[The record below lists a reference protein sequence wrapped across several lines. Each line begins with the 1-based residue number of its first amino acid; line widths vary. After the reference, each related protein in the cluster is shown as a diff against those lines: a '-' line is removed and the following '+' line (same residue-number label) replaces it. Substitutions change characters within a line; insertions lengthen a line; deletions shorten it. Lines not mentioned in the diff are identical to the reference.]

1 VPARHLKARWNVG
14 KSRAPV
20 LWRPRVIVPR
30 IRRLPWAPSTVSR
43 NAWDSLLNATPQPI
57 RSFLCRTAV
66 VSARAIYVLVCRHR
80 IGSCEGPDLHIP
92 FLGST
97 KKSPGLVT
105 GAKFARNQP
114 APREW
119 QGAGRLPRESTTD
132 PMRGPQLVAYS
143 AVECPARSDEAPVV
157 IAFTDLLRTAELHL
171 NFRPSE
177 GRQPE
182 RRRRCRP

>member
-20 LWRPRVIVPR
+20 LRRPRVIVPR

-43 NAWDSLLNATPQPI
+43 NARDSLLNATPRPI

-92 FLGST
+92 FLRST
-97 KKSPGLVT
+97 KKEPRFSHRGQVCTQPTRTASMAGRGSATPGVYHGSHE
-105 GAKFARNQP
+105 GASVGGIFCGEM
-114 APREW
+114 PRE
-119 QGAGRLPRESTTD
+119 
-132 PMRGPQLVAYS
+132 
-143 AVECPARSDEAPVV
+143 
-157 IAFTDLLRTAELHL
+157 
-171 NFRPSE
+171 
-177 GRQPE
+177 E
-182 RRRRCRP
+182 RRGACSNCIYGPLANGRAPPKFPTVRRAAA